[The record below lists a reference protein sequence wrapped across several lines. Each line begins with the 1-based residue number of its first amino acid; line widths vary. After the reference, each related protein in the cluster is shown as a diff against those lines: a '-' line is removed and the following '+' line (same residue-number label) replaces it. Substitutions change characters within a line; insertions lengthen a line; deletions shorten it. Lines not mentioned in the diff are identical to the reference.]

1 MTPWLPAVVLSIA
14 AAAGYAVAAV
24 AQQRLAARPSPRSGP
39 LGPLRSPRWWL
50 AVTPNALGA
59 GLHVLALRYGSL
71 VVVQPFGALT
81 LVLALPLGALLT
93 GYQVTGRE
101 WRGAI
106 IVVVGLTALTLAN
119 DPREP
124 TSTLAPLTVVGLVAF
139 TVGVVGL
146 LVLIANGWP
155 ASRTA
160 CLATA
165 SGTASA
171 IASVLTQTALL
182 RLADPATGADLVFV
196 AVAVM
201 IIVLAIGGLLLAQAA
216 YATGLGLPLAVL
228 TIANPVT
235 AGAVGLTL
243 FEHPVGPSSAGLLL
257 TALAMLVT
265 SHGVVL
271 LTTSGTSRHHPRY
284 GRRRTAQLPAHTP
297 EDDRP

>member
-1 MTPWLPAVVLSIA
+1 MKTEYRIFSGLALFLFTT
-14 AAAGYAVAAV
+14 AAV
-24 AQQRLAARPSPRSGP
+24 YAWWTSSGGAEVPNPGHVEPIGTVALILSGLLCLMCGGYFWFVSRRIDPRPEDRPD
-39 LGPLRSPRWWL
+39 
-50 AVTPNALGA
+50 AEIADGA
-59 GLHVLALRYGSL
+59 GPIGFFSPGSYW
-71 VVVQPFGALT
+71 PFG
-81 LVLALPLGALLT
+81 
-93 GYQVTGRE
+93 
-101 WRGAI
+101 
-106 IVVVGLTALTLAN
+106 VGLTALTLAN

-124 TSTLAPLTVVGLVAF
+124 TSALAPLTVVGLVAF